1 MYTVVTRMQWLKRAA
16 FPFTKATNSFWKKL
30 AILLYFSSP
39 VLRACAAHFQALW
52 PLLLLTGARIQ
63 EILLAVGAASSSP
76 PRHIYLCKYI
86 TSTSTSSEVWTYTE
100 CLVWFGLAIDQWE
113 LRWLSIIF
121 RPMRRELTKF
131 NKSKLSAA
139 ISESVRICEFVLHG
153 HFRKRALNY
162 WGGVF
167 FHEWW
172 ACWLPLPCDFQ
183 FLLF

>member
-1 MYTVVTRMQWLKRAA
+1 MRGAYWYCIFFFTKCHLWNTLAYMYTVVTRMRWLKRAA

-113 LRWLSIIF
+113 LRWLSTN
-121 RPMRRELTKF
+121 E
-131 NKSKLSAA
+131 
-139 ISESVRICEFVLHG
+139 
-153 HFRKRALNY
+153 KRAY
-162 WGGVF
+162 KSW
-167 FHEWW
+167 
-172 ACWLPLPCDFQ
+172 Q
-183 FLLF
+183 K

>member
-1 MYTVVTRMQWLKRAA
+1 MYTVVTRMRWLKRAA

-30 AILLYFSSP
+30 AILLYSSSP

-121 RPMRRELTKF
+121 RPMRRELTKL
-131 NKSKLSAA
+131 NKSKLSAVQDPEPLLIKIIMA
-139 ISESVRICEFVLHG
+139 TIIIIISIN
-153 HFRKRALNY
+153 FRHTRKML
-162 WGGVF
+162 
-167 FHEWW
+167 
-172 ACWLPLPCDFQ
+172 
-183 FLLF
+183 FLSAGKSR

>member
-1 MYTVVTRMQWLKRAA
+1 MYTVVTRMRWLKRAA

-30 AILLYFSSP
+30 AILLYSSSP

-121 RPMRRELTKF
+121 RPMRRELTMVSSKPLKLTMVSLKPL
-131 NKSKLSAA
+131 NLSMVLSNQYSLKRMKLSCGSLDSVTTE
-139 ISESVRICEFVLHG
+139 ISL
-153 HFRKRALNY
+153 
-162 WGGVF
+162 
-167 FHEWW
+167 
-172 ACWLPLPCDFQ
+172 
-183 FLLF
+183 